1 LNQKLKKIL
10 VALDGSELAEEAL
23 DPAVALAAQDGAE
36 LHLISVIWQVP
47 PVSMALASETVIS
60 GWIGEEKA
68 KAQEYLDRTA
78 DKARA
83 RSPNVSVST
92 HVRRGEVS
100 STVRA
105 VAEELNVDLVVLT
118 THGRGALKR
127 SALGSTADRLLRSV
141 ERPLLLLRHPQT
153 NVWAFDP
160 ETLRHVLVPLDGSD
174 AAESALD
181 ALLMVLP
188 EGGGPRVTLAR
199 VIDEKYH
206 IPMIYIA
213 EAVSEEGLREKHR
226 QHAETY
232 LEQASSQLKSKGI
245 ANVEG
250 QVIVDDDPGRGLIRL
265 CNEVGVELI
274 VISTHGRGGVPR
286 FFLGSVA
293 ADLIRGAPV
302 PVLVT
307 RRPEPA

>member
-1 LNQKLKKIL
+1 MNQKLKKIL

-83 RSPNVSVST
+83 RSPNVSVTT

-199 VIDEKYH
+199 VIDEK
-206 IPMIYIA
+206 
-213 EAVSEEGLREKHR
+213 
-226 QHAETY
+226 
-232 LEQASSQLKSKGI
+232 
-245 ANVEG
+245 
-250 QVIVDDDPGRGLIRL
+250 
-265 CNEVGVELI
+265 
-274 VISTHGRGGVPR
+274 
-286 FFLGSVA
+286 
-293 ADLIRGAPV
+293 
-302 PVLVT
+302 
-307 RRPEPA
+307 